1 METNPSNSFHLA
13 PSDRSVVSVS
23 SDHAAISSDL
33 LHQAFQEVAHHQSQ
47 EVKLEPEPGPG
58 AGVFNTMEQLMA
70 ASTPPMQQLPNV
82 TEAGIDT
89 EVKVEVNHV
98 APHLSGAGPVLLVP
112 DGVLAYAVQP
122 QQEASFG
129 SHINIRNLAPPVT
142 NVPLPGAVSVT
153 SPIKSSAP
161 RIPIV
166 RTSQKQKVILP
177 KSSQHATIVSST
189 CNLRSNL
196 IPSDQVRNQG
206 IPVTSRTMPPTQSH
220 PFPNIRVSTGLHKE
234 REAKVR
240 KVQLITGPNS
250 ESKNIELFTTMNG
263 ETSVSCDKPLTEVEF
278 QHVKS
283 IIQHQKENG
292 GQEAG
297 GTKQVYKVVYPS
309 HLKPET
315 TVNPKT
321 IDFIDLEED
330 ALPKN
335 NDVAEGQTFSVAA
348 FVKEFSRRGRAKH
361 RGRGRPRKGTPKV
374 INEKKVFNELRK
386 EFGLREERV
395 KEFGLVEQED
405 ETRPVDSESS
415 SSSSRTRSGRLS
427 RPPPKVRSKE
437 DTENNIDHSDE
448 ITIRESDH
456 SGQGSTPSS
465 QVEDNIPL
473 PARRNFIPP
482 AKYICKVCGKIYLG
496 DKKIAKHLK
505 HFPSH
510 EFATPEPP
518 ITPPKENKRS
528 PSFDSYIAECDSNK
542 FIEQIGAKLFKSFS
556 LWDLLLKKTIAKR
569 LGTVESL
576 MSLFADMQAIV
587 IELKN
592 LVDQCL
598 TCERNTQESL
608 QVTLTPIMSSVLGLS
623 QSGSVTRYILPHSQ
637 VCKQSL
643 RKSRDICLTTD
654 LS

>member
-1 METNPSNSFHLA
+1 METNPPNSFNLA
-13 PSDRSVVSVS
+13 PGDRSVVSVTS
-23 SDHAAISSDL
+23 GHAAISSDL

-58 AGVFNTMEQLMA
+58 TGVYNTMEQLMS
-70 ASTPPMQQLPNV
+70 STPMQPLPDV
-82 TEAGIDT
+82 TEA
-89 EVKVEVNHV
+89 EVKVEVTHV
-98 APHLSGAGPVLLVP
+98 APHLGGGGGPVLLVP

-122 QQEASFG
+122 QEASFG
-129 SHINIRNLAPPVT
+129 SPINIRSLAPPVT
-142 NVPLPGAVSVT
+142 NNVPLPGAVSVT
-153 SPIKSSAP
+153 SPIKSAP
-161 RIPIV
+161 RIPIA

-177 KSSQHATIVSST
+177 KSSQQTTIVSST
-189 CNLRSNL
+189 CNQQLSPNL
-196 IPSDQVRNQG
+196 LPNVRNQG
-206 IPVTSRTMPPTQSH
+206 VSVTPRTMAPTQSH
-220 PFPNIRVSTGLHKE
+220 PFPNIRVSTGLQKQ
-234 REAKVR
+234 REPKVR
-240 KVQLITGPNS
+240 KVQLITGTNG
-250 ESKNIELFTTMNG
+250 ESKNIELVTAMNG
-263 ETSVSCDKPLTEVEF
+263 ETMMSCDKPLTELEL

-292 GQEAG
+292 SQETG
-297 GTKQVYKVVYPS
+297 GAKQVYKVVYPS
-309 HLKPET
+309 HLKPEA

-321 IDFIDLEED
+321 IDIIDLEED

-335 NDVAEGQTFSVAA
+335 NDGVEGQTFSVAA
-348 FVKEFSRRGRAKH
+348 FVKEFSRRGRVKH

-395 KEFGLVEQED
+395 KEFGLVEQSEE
-405 ETRPVDSESS
+405 ETRPVDTESS
-415 SSSSRTRSGRLS
+415 ASSSRTRSGRLS
-427 RPPPKVRSKE
+427 RPPPKVRNKE
-437 DTENNIDHSDE
+437 DIENNLDPSDE
-448 ITIRESDH
+448 ISARDLDT
-456 SGQGSTPSS
+456 SGHGSAPPS
-465 QVEDNIPL
+465 QVEENIPL

-518 ITPPKENKRS
+518 LIPPKESKRS
-528 PSFDSYIAECDSNK
+528 PSFDTYIAECDSNK

-598 TCERNTQESL
+598 TCERNSEESL
-608 QVTLTPIMSSVLGLS
+608 RVTLTPIMSSVLGLS
-623 QSGSVTRYILPHSQ
+623 HSGSVSRYILPHSQ
-637 VCKQSL
+637 VCK
-643 RKSRDICLTTD
+643 
-654 LS
+654 

>member
-1 METNPSNSFHLA
+1 MDTNPANSFNLT
-13 PSDRSVVSVS
+13 PGDRSVVSVTS
-23 SDHAAISSDL
+23 GHAAISSDL

-58 AGVFNTMEQLMA
+58 AGVYNTMEQLMSSA
-70 ASTPPMQQLPNV
+70 PMQPLPDV
-82 TEAGIDT
+82 TEAGVVP
-89 EVKVEVNHV
+89 EVKVEVTHV
-98 APHLSGAGPVLLVP
+98 APHLGGGGGPVLLVP

-122 QQEASFG
+122 QEAAFG
-129 SHINIRNLAPPVT
+129 SPINIRSLATPVT
-142 NVPLPGAVSVT
+142 NVPLPGPGAVSVT
-153 SPIKSSAP
+153 SPIKSVP
-161 RIPIV
+161 RIPIA
-166 RTSQKQKVILP
+166 RTSQKPKVILP
-177 KSSQHATIVSST
+177 KSSQQTTIVSST
-189 CNLRSNL
+189 CNQQLSSNL
-196 IPSDQVRNQG
+196 LPNVRNQG
-206 IPVTSRTMPPTQSH
+206 VSVTPRTVALTQSH
-220 PFPNIRVSTGLHKE
+220 PFPNIRVSTGLQKQ
-234 REAKVR
+234 REPKVR
-240 KVQLITGPNS
+240 KVQLITGANG
-250 ESKNIELFTTMNG
+250 ESKNIELATAMNG
-263 ETSVSCDKPLTEVEF
+263 ETMMSCDKPLTELEL

-292 GQEAG
+292 SQETG
-297 GTKQVYKVVYPS
+297 GGKQVYKVVYPS
-309 HLKPET
+309 SHLKPEA

-321 IDFIDLEED
+321 IDIIDLEED

-348 FVKEFSRRGRAKH
+348 FVKEFSRRGRVKH

-395 KEFGLVEQED
+395 KEIGLVEQSED
-405 ETRPVDSESS
+405 ETRPVDAESS
-415 SSSSRTRSGRLS
+415 TSSSRTRSGRLS
-427 RPPPKVRSKE
+427 RPPPKVRNKE
-437 DTENNIDHSDE
+437 DNENNLDPSDE
-448 ITIRESDH
+448 ISTRDADN
-456 SGQGSTPSS
+456 SGHASAPPS
-465 QVEDNIPL
+465 QVEENIPL

-518 ITPPKENKRS
+518 LIPPKENKRS
-528 PSFDSYIAECDSNK
+528 PSFDTYIAECDSNK

-598 TCERNTQESL
+598 TCERNSEESL
-608 QVTLTPIMSSVLGLS
+608 RVTLTPIMSSVLGLS
-623 QSGSVTRYILPHSQ
+623 QSGSVSRYILPHSQ
-637 VCKQSL
+637 VCQ
-643 RKSRDICLTTD
+643 
-654 LS
+654 

>member
-1 METNPSNSFHLA
+1 METNPSNSFNLA
-13 PSDRSVVSVS
+13 PGDRSVVSVTS
-23 SDHAAISSDL
+23 GHAAISSDL
-33 LHQAFQEVAHHQSQ
+33 LHQAFQEVPHHQSQ

-58 AGVFNTMEQLMA
+58 TGVYNTMEQLMS
-70 ASTPPMQQLPNV
+70 STPMQPLPDV
-82 TEAGIDT
+82 TEA
-89 EVKVEVNHV
+89 EVKVEVTHV
-98 APHLSGAGPVLLVP
+98 APHLGGGGGPVLLVP

-122 QQEASFG
+122 QEASFG
-129 SHINIRNLAPPVT
+129 SQINIRSLAPPVT
-142 NVPLPGAVSVT
+142 NNVPLPGAVSVT
-153 SPIKSSAP
+153 SPIKSAP
-161 RIPIV
+161 RIPIA

-177 KSSQHATIVSST
+177 KSSQQTTIVSST
-189 CNLRSNL
+189 CNQQLSSNL
-196 IPSDQVRNQG
+196 LPNVRNQG
-206 IPVTSRTMPPTQSH
+206 VTPRTMAPTQSH
-220 PFPNIRVSTGLHKE
+220 PFPSIRVSTGLQKQ
-234 REAKVR
+234 REPKVR
-240 KVQLITGPNS
+240 KVQLITGTNG
-250 ESKNIELFTTMNG
+250 ESKNIELVTAMNG
-263 ETSVSCDKPLTEVEF
+263 ETMMSCDKPLTELEL

-292 GQEAG
+292 SQETG
-297 GTKQVYKVVYPS
+297 GAKQVYKVVYPS
-309 HLKPET
+309 HLKPEA

-321 IDFIDLEED
+321 IDIIDLEED

-335 NDVAEGQTFSVAA
+335 NDGAEGQTFSVAA
-348 FVKEFSRRGRAKH
+348 FVKEFSRRGRVKH

-395 KEFGLVEQED
+395 KEFGLVEQSEE
-405 ETRPVDSESS
+405 ETRPVDTESS
-415 SSSSRTRSGRLS
+415 ASSSRTRSGRLS
-427 RPPPKVRSKE
+427 KPPPKVRNKE
-437 DTENNIDHSDE
+437 DIENNLDPSDE
-448 ITIRESDH
+448 ISARDLDT
-456 SGQGSTPSS
+456 SGHGSAPPS
-465 QVEDNIPL
+465 QVEENIPL

-518 ITPPKENKRS
+518 LIPPKESKRS
-528 PSFDSYIAECDSNK
+528 PSFDTYIAECDSNK

-598 TCERNTQESL
+598 TCERNSEESL
-608 QVTLTPIMSSVLGLS
+608 RVTLTPIMSSVLGLS
-623 QSGSVTRYILPHSQ
+623 QSGSVSRYILPHSQ
-637 VCKQSL
+637 VCK
-643 RKSRDICLTTD
+643 
-654 LS
+654 